1 MDVTL
6 DKKLQG
12 FQLVAQ
18 EKLQAILCSIP
29 GKKELILEPEL
40 IKPLEHVCTA
50 SWLKL
55 KGIQRIYK
63 YDAKQRVPREADQ
76 VHIYMIRS
84 MLGTYQA
91 LLRQLQPLA
100 MTVMASGE
108 SPDLALRMFHIICVP
123 SCYAYFHALLEQVGF
138 WGLVQLHHFNWD
150 FIYLD
155 HGVLSLELPNLYE
168 CLYLQ
173 GNSSALPA
181 VAQSLRLLQM
191 ICGQPALTL
200 TFGSHSAQLLQV
212 LQALGPVPQPP
223 NPPDFG
229 AWLIIDRDKDY
240 ASTLL
245 TPAIYAGLL
254 LEVFQLRAGEISINN
269 ANNKIRSQKLQL
281 LQGKSEYTTKPVPSN
296 SKPSCIRLN
305 SACDEIYGDNRYK
318 HFAQAS
324 SSVRAQVKALSLE
337 LQKLNDLKLEEMHD
351 YVARKL
357 PKLTELKAKVLRHL
371 NASEIVIQMLGNF
384 RQLQTLEED
393 ILNNVSRKRLLSEID
408 MLLTTDGQR
417 FNTLRLLCLLHL
429 CVGVAPEELQQFARN
444 YCNMFGHRELCVFQ
458 QLSQAGLLPALQPER
473 KSSTKLLSNLPIP
486 KFQQTEFQA
495 NANRL
500 KLLTSCADA
509 DQATGA
515 GADASARAAAKACP
529 SFVFNGT
536 YIPLIAQLCSILL
549 SASTAE
555 QLATK
560 LAMIEGLQIHV
571 GGTQPSTPKAYAAQS
586 KTGTGEATDVFPLRM
601 RNLFVFVV
609 GGANYA
615 EIAACDFVAKLTN
628 AQITV
633 ASDALLAGSDLIAAA
648 FNN

>member
-63 YDAKQRVPREADQ
+63 LDAKQRVPRDADQ

-84 MLGTYQA
+84 TLDTYQT

-100 MTVMASGE
+100 MSSMSSSE

-123 SCYAYFHALLEQVGF
+123 SCYAYFHALLEQAGL
-138 WGLVQLHHFNWD
+138 WGLVQLHHYNWD

-200 TFGSHSAQLLQV
+200 TFGSHSAQLLHE
-212 LQALGPVPQPP
+212 LQALGPVPQAL

-254 LEVFQLRAGEISINN
+254 LEVFQLRAGEISIDN
-269 ANNKIRSQKLQL
+269 ANNKISSQKVQL
-281 LQGKSEYTTKPVPSN
+281 LQGKSEYPPKSS
-296 SKPSCIRLN
+296 SKPSSIRLN
-305 SACDEIYGDNRYK
+305 SACDEFYGENRYK

-324 SSVRAQVKALSLE
+324 SSVRAQVKTLSLE
-337 LQKLNDLKLEEMHD
+337 VQKLNDLKLEEMHD

-371 NASEIVIQMLGNF
+371 NASEIVIKMLGNF
-384 RQLQTLEED
+384 RHLQTLEED

-417 FNTLRLLCLLHL
+417 YNTLRLLCLLHL
-429 CVGVAPEELQQFARN
+429 CVGVAPDELQHFARN

-473 KSSTKLLSNLPIP
+473 KSSTKLLSNLPLP

-500 KLLTSCADA
+500 KLLASSADA
-509 DQATGA
+509 EQAAAA
-515 GADASARAAAKACP
+515 GVDAAARAASKTCP

-536 YIPLIAQLCSILL
+536 YVPLIAQLCSILL
-549 SASTAE
+549 NASNAD

-560 LAMIEGLQIHV
+560 LAMIEGLQMCIP
-571 GGTQPSTPKAYAAQS
+571 GGQTTTPKAYAAHI
-586 KTGTGEATDVFPLRM
+586 KTATGEANDVFPLRL

-609 GGANYA
+609 GGASYA
-615 EIAACDFVAKLTN
+615 EIAACDLVAKLTN

-633 ASDALLAGSDLIAAA
+633 ASDQLLAGSDLIAAA
-648 FNN
+648 FNH

>member
-18 EKLQAILCSIP
+18 EKLQAIICSIP

-63 YDAKQRVPREADQ
+63 HDAKQRLPRAADQ

-84 MLGTYQA
+84 VLGTFQT

-100 MTVMASGE
+100 VLTPNE
-108 SPDLALRMFHIICVP
+108 SPELALRMFHIICVP
-123 SCYAYFHALLEQVGF
+123 SCYAYFHALLEQAGL
-138 WGLVQLHHFNWD
+138 WGLVQLHHYNWD

-173 GNSSALPA
+173 GNTSALPA
-181 VAQSLRLLQM
+181 VGQSLRLLQM
-191 ICGQPALTL
+191 ICGQPSMVL
-200 TFGSHSAQLLQV
+200 TFGGHAAQLLQV
-212 LQALGPVPQPP
+212 MKALGPVPESN

-240 ASTLL
+240 ASSLL

-254 LEVFQLRAGEISINN
+254 LEVFQLRAGEIVIDN

-281 LQGKSEYTTKPVPSN
+281 LQGKLEYTPNASGSN

-305 SACDEIYGDNRYK
+305 SACDEIYADNRYK

-324 SSVRAQVKALSLE
+324 SFVRGQVKALGLE
-337 LQKLNDLKLEEMHD
+337 LQKLNDMQLEEMHD

-384 RQLQTLEED
+384 RHLQTLEED
-393 ILNNVSRKRLLSEID
+393 ILNNVSRKRLLAEID
-408 MLLTTDGQR
+408 ELLTTDGQR

-429 CVGVAPEELQQFARN
+429 CAGVAPDELQGFARN

-458 QLSQAGLLPALQPER
+458 QLAQAGLLPALQPER
-473 KSSTKLLSNLPIP
+473 KSSAKLLSNLPLP

-509 DQATGA
+509 EQSA
-515 GADASARAAAKACP
+515 GADASALPALKSCP

-536 YIPLIAQLCSILL
+536 YIPLAAQLCSILL
-549 SASTAE
+549 NANNAD

-560 LAMIEGLQIHV
+560 LAMIEGLQMHV
-571 GGTQPSTPKAYAAQS
+571 GGQSSTAKAYAAQL
-586 KTGTGEATDVFPLRM
+586 KTGSTGTETADLFPLRL

-628 AQITV
+628 SKITV

>member
-6 DKKLQG
+6 EKKLQG

-63 YDAKQRVPREADQ
+63 HDAKQRLPRDDDQ

-84 MLGTYQA
+84 LLGTYQT

-100 MTVMASGE
+100 MQISSE
-108 SPDLALRMFHIICVP
+108 SPDLELRAYHIICVP
-123 SCYAYFHALLEQVGF
+123 SCYGYFHALLEQAGLC
-138 WGLVQLHHFNWD
+138 GLVQLHHYNWD

-155 HGVLSLELPNLYE
+155 QGVLSLELPNLYE

-181 VAQSLRLLQM
+181 MAQSLRLLQM
-191 ICGQPALTL
+191 ICGQPAVTL
-200 TFGSHSAQLLQV
+200 TFGNHSAQLMHL
-212 LQALGPVPQPP
+212 LQALGTVPQPP

-229 AWLIIDRDKDY
+229 AWLIMDRDKDY
-240 ASTLL
+240 VSTLL

-254 LEVFQLRAGEISINN
+254 LEVFQLRAGEIVVDN
-269 ANNKIRSQKLQL
+269 ANNKIRTQKLHL
-281 LQGKSEYTTKPVPSN
+281 LQGKTEYATN
-296 SKPSCIRLN
+296 QGKPSCIRLN

-324 SSVRAQVKALSLE
+324 SLVRAQVKALGLE
-337 LQKLNDLKLEEMHD
+337 LQKLNDMQLEEMHD

-384 RQLQTLEED
+384 RRLQTLEED
-393 ILNNVSRKRLLSEID
+393 ILNNVSRKRLLTEID
-408 MLLTTDGQR
+408 ELLTTDGQR

-429 CVGVAPEELQQFARN
+429 CAGVAPEELQSFARN

-458 QLSQAGLLPALQPER
+458 QLAQAGLLPVLQPER
-473 KSSTKLLSNLPIP
+473 KTSAKLLSNLPLP

-500 KLLTSCADA
+500 KLLTSCADSE
-509 DQATGA
+509 QP
-515 GADASARAAAKACP
+515 AAAGSASGHPAIKSCP
-529 SFVFNGT
+529 SFVFNGM
-536 YIPLIAQLCSILL
+536 YIPLAAQLCSMLL
-549 SASTAE
+549 NATSSE

-560 LAMIEGLQIHV
+560 LAMIEGLQVHV
-571 GGTQPSTPKAYAAQS
+571 GAQASTPKAYAAHL
-586 KTGTGEATDVFPLRM
+586 KTASTENADVFPLRL

-615 EIAACDFVAKLTN
+615 EIAACDFVSKLTG

-633 ASDALLAGSDLIAAA
+633 ASDTLLAGSDLIAAA
-648 FNN
+648 FNH